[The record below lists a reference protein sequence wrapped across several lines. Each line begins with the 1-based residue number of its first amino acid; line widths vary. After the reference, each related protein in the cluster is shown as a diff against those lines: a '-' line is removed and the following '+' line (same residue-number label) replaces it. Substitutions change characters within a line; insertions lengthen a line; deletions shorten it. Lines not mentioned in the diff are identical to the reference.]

1 MLTIAYARVSTE
13 HQTDHSP
20 EAQRRR
26 AIAYAK
32 ARDIGPVRT
41 ISDEGLSG
49 KNLDRPGIQEL
60 IELVEADQVAHIIV
74 WRIDRLSRSTADI
87 SRLLDLFDKHSVGF
101 HSMSEGAVEV
111 ASASGRMQAGIQGV
125 LAQFQREQ
133 IVENILMG
141 NDQAIHDGY
150 WLNRPP
156 TGYDTKD
163 KVLMAND
170 DAHLVRLAFKG
181 RAAGKSYPALARETG
196 LNYSTVRHM
205 LENRVY
211 LGFTRRRDEWF
222 PGRHDALVTQDEFD
236 AAQRAHVPGR
246 RRGSD
251 LLSGRV
257 RCGECGKIT
266 AIDTNGRNQPIY
278 RCRHR
283 GNGCNIPG
291 RSAAGLHRAARL
303 GLDLLRTD
311 DQLFEAIRAQLA
323 PDAREPG
330 AGAASPN
337 RAGSLASLRRKRDKL
352 MGLYLDEKITDDYFG
367 EQERSLTAK
376 IEAIEKDHSEATTE
390 RKNKTILA
398 DAFEQAAALIRSP
411 EFTLDD
417 VWDNASQAERR
428 VLVEE
433 LIEAV
438 TIYADRLEVTVA
450 GAPPLIVQPGEVRLR
465 DPGTGPV
472 VSKMGLEPT
481 RPLIGH

>member
-32 ARDIGPVRT
+32 SKDIGPVRT
-41 ISDEGLSG
+41 ISDEGRSG
-49 KNLDRPGIQEL
+49 KNLERPGIQEL
-60 IELVEADQVAHIIV
+60 IALVEADLVAHVIV
-74 WRIDRLSRSTADI
+74 WRIDRLSRNTGHI

-101 HSMSEGAVEV
+101 H
-111 ASASGRMQAGIQGV
+111 
-125 LAQFQREQ
+125 
-133 IVENILMG
+133 
-141 NDQAIHDGY
+141 
-150 WLNRPP
+150 
-156 TGYDTKD
+156 
-163 KVLMAND
+163 
-170 DAHLVRLAFKG
+170 
-181 RAAGKSYPALARETG
+181 
-196 LNYSTVRHM
+196 
-205 LENRVY
+205 
-211 LGFTRRRDEWF
+211 RRKDEWF
-222 PGRHDALVTQDEFD
+222 PGRHQPLITQDEFD

-257 RCGECGKIT
+257 RCGQCGRIA
-266 AIDTNGRNQPIY
+266 AIDSNGRNQPLY

-283 GNGCNIPG
+283 GQSCNNTPG

-303 GLDLLRTD
+303 GLNLLRTD
-311 DQLFEAIRAQLA
+311 DHLLEAIRAQLA
-323 PDAREPG
+323 PEARG
-330 AGAASPN
+330 AGGGSAEPS
-337 RAGSLASLRRKRDKL
+337 RAGALASLRRKRDKL
-352 MGLYLDEKITDDYFG
+352 MGLYLDDKITDDYFA

-376 IEAIEKDHSEATTE
+376 IEAIEKDHSVVMTE

-398 DAFEQAAALIRSP
+398 DAFEQAATLIRSP
-411 EFTLDD
+411 EFTLDA

-438 TIYADRLEVTVA
+438 MIHADRLEVTVA
-450 GAPPLIVQPGEVRLR
+450 GAPPLIVRPGEVGLR

-481 RPLIGH
+481 RPLMGH